1 MTIRTTE
8 QRVIFHRPFTL
19 KSGGPYPPGE
29 YLVLTDEE
37 KIESLSFPV
46 WRRVA
51 TTIHLGTGSVTQ
63 AWPIEPAELDA
74 ILAQDEE
81 AVRLPP

>member
-1 MTIRTTE
+1 MTTRTTE
-8 QRVIFHRPFTL
+8 RRVTFHRPFTL
-19 KSGGPYPPGE
+19 KSGGPHPPGE

-37 KIESLSFPV
+37 RIDSLSFPV

-63 AWPIEPAELDA
+63 AWPIDPAELDA
-74 ILAQDEE
+74 ILVQDEE
-81 AVRLPP
+81 TARTG